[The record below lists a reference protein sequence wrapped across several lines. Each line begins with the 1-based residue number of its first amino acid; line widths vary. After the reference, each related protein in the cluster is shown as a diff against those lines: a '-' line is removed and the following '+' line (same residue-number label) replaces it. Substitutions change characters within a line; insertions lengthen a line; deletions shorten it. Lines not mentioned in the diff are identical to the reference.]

1 MLSLDTLRKALAP
14 LEAFGQDEHT
24 FRINGLDITVR
35 PLLPVEETQVQ
46 RYATLVLN
54 ESKQAEGDDTEGGL
68 SRAAALDYFDRF
80 RIEVVANAIVQ
91 IGDLDLRKEKTVATG
106 QVLDNGTPVQVPKAT
121 ALRDMIRGGWSR
133 MALTIAFE
141 SYGELV
147 QRLQD
152 TADDLARKSV
162 EDLDIEIERL
172 TLRLE
177 TSKTERETRAKGDPT
192 VFADQV
198 ETLLKADALL
208 ERQNDNARTAIFEAQ
223 AVQAAQEE
231 RRAQMN
237 PTPARQSVLP
247 ASAPP
252 PGAPQSAPAPEDA
265 QPAQQ
270 TPFAESTQAADGV
283 DIYRLPPTILSDRG
297 RNHDRSDKQTEINP
311 TPTKGSSNPN
321 FRPSR

>member
-1 MLSLDTLRKALAP
+1 M
-14 LEAFGQDEHT
+14 
-24 FRINGLDITVR
+24 
-35 PLLPVEETQVQ
+35 
-46 RYATLVLN
+46 LN

-91 IGDLDLRKEKTVATG
+91 IGDLDLRKEKTIATG
-106 QVLDNGTPVQVPKAT
+106 QVLDNGTPVQIPKAT

-162 EDLDIEIERL
+162 GDLDIEIERL
-172 TLRLE
+172 MLRLE
-177 TSKTERETRAKGDPT
+177 TAKAEREKRAKGDPT
-192 VFADQV
+192 VFAEQV

-208 ERQNDNARTAIFEAQ
+208 ERQNDNARTEVFEAQ
-223 AVQAAQEE
+223 AVQAAQEA
-231 RRAQMN
+231 RMDQMS
-237 PTPARQSVLP
+237 PPPARQPVIP
-247 ASAPP
+247 PMAPP
-252 PGAPQSAPAPEDA
+252 PGAAQAEKEATPPQSE
-265 QPAQQ
+265 QPQMV
-270 TPFAESTQAADGV
+270 DGV
-283 DIYRLPPTILSDRG
+283 ESYRLPPTVLSDRG
-297 RNHDRSDKQTEINP
+297 RNQAKSGAPPEINP
-311 TPTKGSSNPN
+311 MPTKGSANPN